1 MELDIFYTVHFLE
14 INNFSWEN
22 DLFITVKFKKV
33 NDRKLLLF
41 YFLSFGSL
49 LTLKQSSSSL

>member
-14 INNFSWEN
+14 INNFSWEK

-33 NDRKLLLF
+33 NDRKPLLF
-41 YFLSFGSL
+41 HFLSFGSL
-49 LTLKQSSSSL
+49 LTPL